1 MMRLSLCAA
10 LSLLLVTACN
20 AEPNTAE
27 QTSAATSSSS
37 YKEGVNYKIAK
48 PAGKVTQAEVTEF
61 FSYGC
66 PHCFEV
72 EPAVHAWHQ
81 ATPKVK
87 LNRIAVVGFRPE
99 WDLLAKAYYTAEVL
113 GITEKMHL
121 ALFERVHKEKRLLA
135 NDQELAQFLSGFGVS
150 EQQVLGTVN
159 SFAVNTLMNSAS
171 QKQSEFRI
179 SGVPAF
185 IVNDKYFT
193 DVTMMG
199 GNAGVA
205 PVLNYLSAK

>member
-1 MMRLSLCAA
+1 MQGTTSTLAA
-10 LSLLLVTACN
+10 V
-20 AEPNTAE
+20 
-27 QTSAATSSSS
+27 
-37 YKEGVNYKIAK
+37 YKEGTHYKIAK
-48 PAGKVTQAEVTEF
+48 PAGKVAQPEVTEF

-66 PHCFEV
+66 PHCFDV
-72 EPAVHAWHQ
+72 EPAVHAWHS
-81 ATPKVK
+81 AASKVK

-121 ALFERVHKEKRLLA
+121 AMFERVHKERKLLA
-135 NDQELAQFLSGFGVS
+135 NEQELAQFLSGFGVT
-150 EQQVLGTVN
+150 EQQVMGTVN
-159 SFAVNTLMNSAS
+159 SFAVNNLMNSAS

-199 GNAGVA
+199 GNNGVA
-205 PVLNYLSAK
+205 PVLNYLSSK